1 MSFLYPLA
9 LSGLALLLPGLVA
22 IYFLRA
28 RYRRRTVSSL
38 LLWRQA
44 TQPHLS
50 GLRREKLRLP
60 WLFLLELLI
69 ISSLVIAAA
78 GPRFK
83 RQDSSTLWLVFDPSA
98 SMGAVAADGRSA
110 AERAIRQARQQ
121 GSFRTRTR
129 IRILLARAAGA
140 ENLGAFTADQAL
152 KQLSAIDCS
161 EPGDSLEATLG
172 LVLSMRDPAD
182 EILILTDRAPAVPD
196 QLPPSVRW
204 LASGQPLPNRAITL
218 AERTALADG
227 RENLLIEVRRFG
239 AGTAPV
245 RLTISTVPG
254 GSAIYDALLALNEE
268 GRGLLRLELPAA
280 TPELQVEIE
289 DDALAL
295 DNLVLLLPD
304 LPRRVAAR
312 VELRDPA
319 LQQVA
324 LRALA
329 ATGRLASGEQ
339 AAELLLTDQLPAQP
353 LAGAAHWSL
362 IFVQPAESQ
371 LRCGPWLS
379 EATHP
384 LLEGV
389 SFAGLTWPVGTN
401 SLPGRALLLSDDRP
415 LLSLVEPP
423 RGAPVLYLVS
433 RGAQDALF
441 RSPAW
446 PALVWNLVQAAAERQ
461 PGPDR
466 RNLTAGKAA
475 RFSVDSRAAQAVF
488 MTPDGRVELPAPTGR
503 IEWAPPQ
510 TGRYRMLL
518 NNREE
523 PFVVN
528 FIAPRESDLQ
538 QSQTGEW

>member
-78 GPRFK
+78 GPRLK
-83 RQDSSTLWLVFDPSA
+83 RQDTNTLWLIFDPSA

-110 AERAIRQARQQ
+110 AERAIRRARHQT
-121 GSFRTRTR
+121 SFRSRTR
-129 IRILLARAAGA
+129 VRILLARAAGP
-140 ENLGAFTADQAL
+140 ENLGVFTAEQAL
-152 KQLSAIDCS
+152 KQLAAIDCS
-161 EPGDSLEATLG
+161 EPGDSLAATIGRALT
-172 LVLSMRDPAD
+172 LRDPAD
-182 EILILTDRAPAVPD
+182 KILVLTDRAPADPD
-196 QLPPSVRW
+196 QLPPTLRW
-204 LASGQPLPNRAITL
+204 LASGKPLANRAITL
-218 AERTALADG
+218 AERTAQEDG
-227 RENLLIEVRRFG
+227 SENLLIEVHSFG
-239 AGTAPV
+239 ADTEPV
-245 RLTISTVPG
+245 QLTISTLPSG
-254 GSAIYDALLALNEE
+254 TPIHDAPLVLNEK
-268 GRGLLRLELPAA
+268 GRGLLRLELPAS

-289 DDALAL
+289 DDALML
-295 DNLVLLLPD
+295 DNRVLLLPD

-324 LRALA
+324 LRALT
-329 ATGRLASGEQ
+329 ATGRLATGEQ
-339 AAELLLTDQLPAQP
+339 PAELLLTDRLPAQP

-362 IFVQPAESQ
+362 IFVQSAEPQ
-371 LRCGPWLS
+371 LRRGPWLS

-384 LLEGV
+384 LLEGI

-415 LLSLVEPP
+415 LLSLVEPV
-423 RGAPVLYLVS
+423 RGAPLLYLVCRAS
-433 RGAQDALF
+433 QDALF

-446 PALVWNLVQAAAERQ
+446 PALIWNVVQAAAERQ
-461 PGPDR
+461 PGPAR
-466 RNLTAGKAA
+466 RNLTAGKTA
-475 RFSVDSRAAQAVF
+475 RFTVDTGAAQAVF
-488 MTPDGRVELPAPTGR
+488 ITPDGRVELPASTGR

-510 TGRYRMLL
+510 IGRYRMLL
-518 NNREE
+518 ESREE
-523 PFVVN
+523 PFAVN
-528 FIAPRESDLQ
+528 FIAPQESALQ
-538 QSQTGEW
+538 PSQTDAW